1 MFKILIA
8 DDEELSRSV
17 IRCILEYYF
26 KGKFLLFEASNG
38 REAVCLAL
46 GERIDVAFLDI
57 EMPGMDGLTVDG
69 KSNSSFPPAASYF

>member
-46 GERIDVAFLDI
+46 GERIDVAF
-57 EMPGMDGLTVDG
+57 PVSYTHLTLPTTERV
-69 KSNSSFPPAASYF
+69 